1 LHAIIQQAQQCGFP
15 HEFLEEART
24 VRRQLLQLAT
34 PLPPAAADSNTAD
47 SAVAA
52 ACSDALRLLLL
63 LRATPSMDES
73 ALRCALQDL
82 VNSLDVDAVLAALPP
97 VATSTATDTTAA
109 DSENGA
115 AGAADDSTMSDSSV
129 TGQHDAGA
137 DTAAAAGNAAAAA
150 DKHDGRVEYI
160 DDMATDDTVQATT
173 AAAAAEATDA
183 ITGEH
188 EQ

>member
-1 LHAIIQQAQQCGFP
+1 
-15 HEFLEEART
+15 

-34 PLPPAAADSNTAD
+34 PLPPAAADSGTAD

-97 VATSTATDTTAA
+97 VTTTTTADTTAA
-109 DSENGA
+109 A
-115 AGAADDSTMSDSSV
+115 AATSGTVDDAGTADDSTMSDS
-129 TGQHDAGA
+129 DAA
-137 DTAAAAGNAAAAA
+137 EAAGS
-150 DKHDGRVEYI
+150 HDTRVEYI
-160 DDMATDDTVQATT
+160 DDMATDDAVQAST
-173 AAAAAEATDA
+173 AGAEATDVT
-183 ITGEH
+183 IVSNGS